1 MQSNSWSVFVSQKPN
16 CFSLKSFCVSEHW
29 NISTVSDHLD
39 KWDDVWFS
47 FSRCD
52 CLLTS
57 SRFAR
62 RPWSSVNAQQVNR
75 TAESAARLSSTGLF
89 GPCSQHTAP
98 WLDTKP
104 KHTQRDRET
113 LQRPVSSAS
122 NCSSSSSSGVL
133 NMSWSNRFTAERE
146 SWWTEGPVQTVHT
159 QEPEPE
165 SPLKSFTK
173 LKHGLFK
180 LSCPHFYIS

>member
-62 RPWSSVNAQQVNR
+62 RPWSSGTRSRWTEQQSQQHD
-75 TAESAARLSSTGLF
+75 SAAPVCLDPAVSTRHHDSTQN
-89 GPCSQHTAP
+89 PNTHTER
-98 WLDTKP
+98 
-104 KHTQRDRET
+104 QRDAAAAGQLSLKLLFFFFFWGFKHVVIQQIHCRTWE
-113 LQRPVSSAS
+113 LMDWR
-122 NCSSSSSSGVL
+122 SSSDGSL
-133 NMSWSNRFTAERE
+133 TRT
-146 SWWTEGPVQTVHT
+146 WTW
-159 QEPEPE
+159 
-165 SPLKSFTK
+165 KSFKVFYKTK
-173 LKHGLFK
+173 TWSL
-180 LSCPHFYIS
+180 

>member
-1 MQSNSWSVFVSQKPN
+1 MQSN
-16 CFSLKSFCVSEHW
+16 CFSLKSFCGSEHW

-47 FSRCD
+47 MCRCD

-104 KHTQRDRET
+104 KHTQRET
-113 LQRPVSSAS
+113 ERDAAAAGQLSLKLLFFFWGFKRVVIQQIHCRTWELMDWRSSSAGS
-122 NCSSSSSSGVL
+122 L
-133 NMSWSNRFTAERE
+133 TRT
-146 SWWTEGPVQTVHT
+146 WTW
-159 QEPEPE
+159 
-165 SPLKSFTK
+165 KSFKVFYKTK
-173 LKHGLFK
+173 TWSLQAI
-180 LSCPHFYIS
+180 LSSLLHFIDLINLTC

>member
-29 NISTVSDHLD
+29 NVSTVSDHLD
-39 KWDDVWFS
+39 KWDDVWLS

-75 TAESAARLSSTGLF
+75 TAESAARPSSTGLF

-104 KHTQRDRET
+104 KHTQRERERDAAAAGQLSLKLLFFFFFFFWGFKRVVIQQIHCRT
-113 LQRPVSSAS
+113 WELMDWR
-122 NCSSSSSSGVL
+122 SSSDDSHT
-133 NMSWSNRFTAERE
+133 RT
-146 SWWTEGPVQTVHT
+146 WTW
-159 QEPEPE
+159 
-165 SPLKSFTK
+165 KSFKVFYKTK
-173 LKHGLFK
+173 TWSL
-180 LSCPHFYIS
+180 